1 MARIINVEGICKTC
15 ANKGAEAGIF
25 TSEKILE
32 TSIVNRVLTLSLYQ
46 DWVKLAKVLPRVVGI
61 R

>member
-15 ANKGAEAGIF
+15 ANKVKAGIF

-32 TSIVNRVLTLSLYQ
+32 TSLVNRVLTLSLYQ